1 MKKNLLLS
9 AALSVLMFVGIG
21 TPKAQ
26 AQDYYQAPPL
36 NPEYEPMAKQI
47 VELNTDDPEAANK
60 VYLKLMKKIIKSKND
75 LVSVADFFLK
85 NESYAAALNC
95 VTQLD
100 KQKLVAEDETNIH
113 MFMGEVYMK
122 CRQYGKAGAMYEQAL
137 AADSNYVPA
146 IKRLGF
152 VYKNINPEMSIE
164 YLERIQRIQ
173 PDNYDVDREI
183 GDIYYKQKNLAND
196 ISYKQKN
203 LENAI
208 ERYGIYYNRAPKDS
222 TVLDFNSCQQYVL
235 SLFEAQEAAKV
246 GELSTEMLQLWP
258 KAMVFKRM
266 RFLADVDLYDWDA
279 AADHISYIVNQEYP
293 DSSYKY
299 LDYYYAAKYNEK
311 INELEPATEYYK
323 KALAVDSTQAMAYK
337 ELSDVYG
344 KNQQA
349 ELGLE
354 TYKKY
359 LEVIGDKAD
368 LSDRFLLG
376 VQYMKVYQEE
386 GTDPEKKQQC
396 FQDADKIFAEVMDKK
411 PDYVNAIIYR
421 ARLNNTDP
429 TKINEEVKN
438 LYDKA
443 LEVTEDSPDEY
454 KRYRLEASKYL
465 FFYAINV
472 EPNDMELARRVLDIA
487 AGINPNDKFVQQATK
502 FMEMSN

>member
-26 AQDYYQAPPL
+26 AQGYYQAPPL

-75 LVSVADFFLK
+75 LVSVADYFLK

-95 VTQLD
+95 VTQLE
-100 KQKLVAEDETNIH
+100 KQNLVAEDETNIH

-122 CRQYGKAGAMYEQAL
+122 CRQYSKAGAMYEQAL

-152 VYKNINPEMSIE
+152 VYKNINPEVSIE
-164 YLERIQRIQ
+164 FLERLQRIQ

-183 GDIYYKQKNLAND
+183 GDIYYKQKNPD
-196 ISYKQKN
+196 DRQKN

-235 SLFEAQEAAKV
+235 SLFEAQEAEKV
-246 GELSTEMLQLWP
+246 GQLSTEMNNLWP

-279 AADHISYIVNQEYP
+279 AAEHMSYIVNQEYP
-293 DSSYKY
+293 DSNYKY

-311 INELEPATEYYK
+311 INELEPAIEYYK
-323 KALAVDSTQAMAYK
+323 KALAVDSTQATAYK

-344 KNQQA
+344 RNQQA

-368 LSDRFLLG
+368 LSDKFFLG
-376 VQYMKVYQEE
+376 RRYVAVYQEP
-386 GTDPEKKQQC
+386 GVDPEKKQLC
-396 FQDADKIFAEVMDKK
+396 FDEANKIFAEVMEKK
-411 PDYVNAIIYR
+411 PDFIEVYIQC
-421 ARLNNTDP
+421 ARLNNTDS
-429 TKINEEVKN
+429 KVANETVKN
-438 LYDKA
+438 YYLKVIEMTA
-443 LEVTEDSPDEY
+443 ETPDEY
-454 KRYRLEASKYL
+454 KRQRLEASKYL